1 MTVGEGPALHR
12 EVGHPAGPAVDGD
25 PSPPGEVR
33 RVTASTFAGNTIEY
47 YDFIL
52 YGSAAALIF
61 GPLFFSNLSP
71 TMATIASFSTLATGY
86 LCRPLG
92 GLLFGYLGDKYGRKP
107 TLLATMVLMG
117 LATGLIGLLPTTG
130 QIGIWAPIMLIALR
144 LTQGIAVGGEWGGA
158 ALMTAEHA
166 PPARRGWITA
176 IGQAGQPSGG
186 ALAMGAMALV
196 ALLPSEQLLSWGWRI
211 PFLVSFALLLIALYM
226 RVRISESP
234 LFEELQRAED
244 SQRQQRRPVSELFR
258 DHRGALMRGI
268 LVSIPP
274 SLNVT
279 LVSSFCVAYAVGA
292 GHSRSTVLTAVG
304 VAFASA
310 IPTNPIYGHLSD
322 RLGRRPVYAAGT
334 LAVAVLVFPLF
345 WAIDSGS
352 TFWLFFAFIVA
363 YALVAP
369 AIGAG
374 LAAILSEMFTTP
386 VRYTGVSMSFQIGA
400 IISGLFPVVATS
412 LLVLGDQRPVWVAVL
427 VLVIALLSTLIVT
440 RIRESSGTRLT
451 LETTKEIR

>member
-1 MTVGEGPALHR
+1 MAVEEGPVL
-12 EVGHPAGPAVDGD
+12 GHTQRAVLAENND
-25 PSPPGEVR
+25 PSPPSEVR
-33 RVTASTFAGNTIEY
+33 RVTISTYAGNTIEY

-92 GLLFGYLGDKYGRKP
+92 GLLFGYLGDKHGRKP

-117 LATGLIGLLPTTG
+117 LATGLIGLLPTTS
-130 QIGIWAPIMLIALR
+130 QVGIWAPIMLIVLR

-166 PPARRGWITA
+166 PPSRRGWITA

-186 ALAMGAMALV
+186 APAMLAMALV

-211 PFLVSFALLLIALYM
+211 PFLVSFALLLIALYI
-226 RVRISESP
+226 RLQISESP
-234 LFEELQRAED
+234 LFEELQRAE
-244 SQRQQRRPVSELFR
+244 SAQRTRRRPVADLFR
-258 DHRGALMRGI
+258 DHRSALIQGI

-274 SLNVT
+274 SLMVT
-279 LVSSFCVAYAVGA
+279 LVSSFCVSYAVGA
-292 GHSRSTVLTAVG
+292 GHTRSTVLAAVG
-304 VAFASA
+304 VAFATA

-334 LAVAVLVFPLF
+334 LAVAVLIFPLF

-352 TFWLFFAFIVA
+352 TFWLFAAFIVA

-374 LAAILSEMFTTP
+374 LAAILSEMFSTP
-386 VRYTGVSMSFQIGA
+386 VRYTGVSMSFQIAA

-412 LLVLGDQRPVWVAVL
+412 LLLLGDGSPVWVAVL
-427 VLVIALLSTLIVT
+427 VLIIALLSTLIVS
-440 RIRESSGTRLT
+440 RIRESSGSRLT
-451 LETTKEIR
+451 L

>member
-1 MTVGEGPALHR
+1 MAVEEGPVL
-12 EVGHPAGPAVDGD
+12 GHTQRAVLAENND
-25 PSPPGEVR
+25 PSPPSEVR
-33 RVTASTFAGNTIEY
+33 RVTISTYAGNTIEY

-92 GLLFGYLGDKYGRKP
+92 GLLFGYLGDKHGRKP

-117 LATGLIGLLPTTG
+117 LATGLIGLLPTTS
-130 QIGIWAPIMLIALR
+130 QVGIWAPIMLIVLR

-166 PPARRGWITA
+166 PPSRRGWITA

-186 ALAMGAMALV
+186 ALAMLAMALV

-211 PFLVSFALLLIALYM
+211 PFLVSFALLLIALYI
-226 RVRISESP
+226 RLQISESP
-234 LFEELQRAED
+234 MFEELQRAE
-244 SQRQQRRPVSELFR
+244 SAQRTRRRPVADLFR
-258 DHRGALMRGI
+258 DHRSALIQGI

-274 SLNVT
+274 SLMVT
-279 LVSSFCVAYAVGA
+279 LVSSFCVSYAVGA
-292 GHSRSTVLTAVG
+292 GHTRSTVLAAVG
-304 VAFASA
+304 VGFATA

-334 LAVAVLVFPLF
+334 LAVAVLIFPLF

-352 TFWLFFAFIVA
+352 TFWLFTAFIVA

-374 LAAILSEMFTTP
+374 LAAILSEMFSTP
-386 VRYTGVSMSFQIGA
+386 VRYTGVSMSFQIAA

-412 LLVLGDQRPVWVAVL
+412 LLVLGDGSPVWVAVL
-427 VLVIALLSTLIVT
+427 VLIIALLSTLIVS
-440 RIRESSGTRLT
+440 RIRESSGSRLT
-451 LETTKEIR
+451 LDATEAPR